1 MAPSSASFPST
12 SLSMAK
18 AICASFLLVPQ
29 GKIAFPSMSLTP
41 FLTPSFQ
48 HQLQNLVLLTIF
60 SFSLEMCSSFSHTQ
74 NFLLRLYFPLY
85 LPLELS
91 SLLVQTSLMNSLPLL
106 LLITCPSPSTHFH
119 LAPIHTTS
127 LKLFYIICDLYFAE
141 FHRLKLLT
149 IFLYQWTSLIFHTLG
164 DSPSGSSLVP
174 WFPWYCIHLIIPAP

>member
-1 MAPSSASFPST
+1 MYAVMAPSSASFPST

-74 NFLLRLYFPLY
+74 KNFFLDSISPSTYHSNSPPFLSKLLWWIVYPCCS
-85 LPLELS
+85 LS
-91 SLLVQTSLMNSLPLL
+91 PALHL
-106 LLITCPSPSTHFH
+106 LLISTWLPFTLLHWNCSISSVTFI
-119 LAPIHTTS
+119 LPNST
-127 LKLFYIICDLYFAE
+127 DLNF
-141 FHRLKLLT
+141 
-149 IFLYQWTSLIFHTLG
+149 
-164 DSPSGSSLVP
+164 
-174 WFPWYCIHLIIPAP
+174 